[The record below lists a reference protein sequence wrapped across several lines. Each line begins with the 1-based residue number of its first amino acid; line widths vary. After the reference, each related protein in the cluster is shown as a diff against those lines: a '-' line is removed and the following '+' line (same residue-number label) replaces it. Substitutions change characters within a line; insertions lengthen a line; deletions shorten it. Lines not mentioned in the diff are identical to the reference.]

1 MKDKIKILIVE
12 DEVLTAKSI
21 ASQLMKMGYKMP
33 SIAKSH
39 DKAMSKIKKETFDL
53 ILLDVDLKHE
63 QTGMDVANEKEVLNR
78 IPIIYITGYKDS
90 ETLEEI
96 MLTNPKS
103 YLSKPLRYEEL
114 NVAVSLALASK
125 LKMKKVVEMGHNFS
139 YDLENQNLFC
149 KKELVKLSK
158 NEKLLLERLMD
169 GNGEAISIK
178 ELEFSIWGYESK
190 SENSLRTLVGSLRKK
205 LNPSMIVTQRYFGY
219 RLILPKK

>member
-1 MKDKIKILIVE
+1 MKDKIKVLIVE
-12 DEVLTAKSI
+12 DEALTAKSI
-21 ASQLMKMGYKMP
+21 ASQLMKMGYTMP
-33 SIAKSH
+33 SMAISYE
-39 DKAMSKIKKETFDL
+39 KAMTKIKKESFDL
-53 ILLDVDLKHE
+53 ILLDVDLKHG

-78 IPIIYITGYKDS
+78 IPIIYITGHKDS

-125 LKMKKVVEMGHNFS
+125 VKRRKVIDMGYNFT

-158 NEKLLLERLMD
+158 NEKLLLERLL
-169 GNGEAISIK
+169 NASNEAVSIK

-205 LNPSMIVTQRYFGY
+205 LESSMIVTQRHFGY
-219 RLILPKK
+219 RLILPN